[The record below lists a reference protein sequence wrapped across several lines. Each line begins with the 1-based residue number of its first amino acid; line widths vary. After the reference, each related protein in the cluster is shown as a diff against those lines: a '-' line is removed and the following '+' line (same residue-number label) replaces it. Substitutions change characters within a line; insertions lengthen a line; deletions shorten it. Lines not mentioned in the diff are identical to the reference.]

1 MRDRIAQPCHTFQ
14 AQRQPVAFHR
24 DSIPAAY
31 RTVAQRRFCVVSA
44 VTPAARSRRR
54 PATARPTAAVTE
66 EHSKK
71 TLHYSY
77 RRLKSFGEHHCKL
90 NRPCGRRTRVIHN
103 PGVLCTVIHTTTII
117 GVRRFPEKLPENRQ
131 TKRKARRAGLPCK
144 NLKGR
149 ISAQQHRRNG
159 KSIQCPFNVTTYL
172 GHTLFVG
179 SAL

>member
-44 VTPAARSRRR
+44 VTLAARSRRR
-54 PATARPTAAVTE
+54 PATARPTAAAPE

-103 PGVLCTVIHTTTII
+103 PGVLCTVIHITTII
-117 GVRRFPEKLPENRQ
+117 GVRRFPEKLPENRR
-131 TKRKARRAGLPCK
+131 TKGRPAGAGLPCK

>member
-24 DSIPAAY
+24 DSIPATY

-44 VTPAARSRRR
+44 VTLAARSRRR
-54 PATARPTAAVTE
+54 PATACPTAAAPE

-77 RRLKSFGEHHCKL
+77 RRLKSFSEHHCKL

-131 TKRKARRAGLPCK
+131 TKRKTRRSGPSLQEP
-144 NLKGR
+144 
-149 ISAQQHRRNG
+149 
-159 KSIQCPFNVTTYL
+159 
-172 GHTLFVG
+172 
-179 SAL
+179 